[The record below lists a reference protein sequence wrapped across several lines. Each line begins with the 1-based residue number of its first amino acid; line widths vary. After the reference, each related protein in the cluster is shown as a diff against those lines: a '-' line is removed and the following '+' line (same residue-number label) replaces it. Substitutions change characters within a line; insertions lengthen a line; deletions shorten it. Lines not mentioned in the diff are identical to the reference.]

1 MSLEVRHLKLVAAV
15 AEEGTI
21 TRAADRLHLTQS
33 ALSHQLHDA
42 EEQLGAT
49 LFERTSKKMK
59 LTVAG
64 ERVLLSARTV
74 LDELNRVERDLESK
88 AIPIRGKVRL
98 TTQCYT
104 VYHWLPS
111 CLIRFMKTFTDVDVK
126 VVVEATADPFEALR
140 EGKVDI
146 AIICD
151 PVRDRRIEYTP
162 LFSDEAVAL
171 LPPAHRLAGKPFLTA
186 EDFVDETLL
195 LYPPKEE
202 STVINYV
209 LAPAGLAPRAVQ
221 ELTLTEAM
229 IEMVKAGMGI
239 SVLTRWS
246 VAPQLA
252 DGSLVAVPITRE
264 GLWREWS
271 VAKLKRKN
279 TPSYVTEF
287 LRVLTE
293 NPVDMLAKRF
303 GKLST
308 AEPRRPRAA
317 RKPAAARPP
326 AGAHRP
332 RAIMA

>member
-21 TRAADRLHLTQS
+21 TRAANRLHLTQS

-59 LTVAG
+59 LTEAG

-74 LDELNRVERDLESK
+74 LAELGRVERDIESK
-88 AIPIRGKVRL
+88 TIPIRGKVRL

-104 VYHWLPS
+104 VYHWLPA
-111 CLIRFMKTFTDVDVK
+111 CLMRFMKTFTDVDVK
-126 VVVEATADPFEALR
+126 VVVEATPDPFEALR

-151 PVRDRRIEYTP
+151 PVRDRRIEYLP

-171 LPPAHRLAGKPFLTA
+171 LPPSHRLAGKPFLTA
-186 EDFVDETLL
+186 EDFVEETLL

-202 STVINYV
+202 STVINSV
-209 LAPAGLAPRAVQ
+209 LTPAGLAPRAVQ

-239 SVLTRWS
+239 AVLTRWS

-252 DGSLVAVPITRE
+252 EGSLVAVPITRE

-271 VAKLKRKN
+271 VAKLKRKD
-279 TPSYVTEF
+279 TPSYLTEF

-293 NPVDMLAKRF
+293 NPVDMLTKRF
-303 GKLST
+303 GKLSSAASRRTRT
-308 AEPRRPRAA
+308 ART
-317 RKPAAARPP
+317 PATVHGR
-326 AGAHRP
+326 GGEQRP
-332 RAIMA
+332 RAITA